1 MTQPTAHIDLLFK
14 TNGPKFLGICAAA
27 LSRRP
32 VPNLDAGD
40 VLSMVYL
47 KARNGGH
54 LDNADTPTD
63 LARVKVMA
71 RSVVTDERRRQR
83 ATVDPSAAPEPVYGG
98 LSPLDA
104 LLMRERDQGVRRALA
119 QLEDRHQAAI
129 DEADFKDRS
138 YLEIA
143 AAWGEPKGTVCSK
156 VYRARLAFK
165 TVYTATL
172 SD

>member
-32 VPNLDAGD
+32 VPNLEPGD
-40 VLSMVYL
+40 VLSLVYL

-54 LDNADTPTD
+54 LDNADTPTA

-83 ATVDPSAAPEPVYGG
+83 ATVDPSAAPEPVCGG
-98 LSPLDA
+98 LTPLDA
-104 LLMRERDQGVRRALA
+104 LLLRERDQGVRRALA
-119 QLEDRHQAAI
+119 QLEQRHQVAI
-129 DEADFKDRS
+129 DEADFQGKTRV
-138 YLEIA
+138 EIA
-143 AAWGEPKGTVCSK
+143 AAWGESRGTVLSK
-156 VYRARLAFK
+156 VFRARLAFK
-165 TVYTATL
+165 AVYTATFT
-172 SD
+172 D

>member
-1 MTQPTAHIDLLFK
+1 MTQIDRLFQA
-14 TNGPKFLGICAAA
+14 NGPTFLRICGAA
-27 LSRRP
+27 LGRRP

-40 VLSMVYL
+40 VLSLVYL

-54 LDNADTPTD
+54 LDNADTPTA

-71 RSVVTDERRRQR
+71 RSVVTDERRKQR

-104 LLMRERDQGVRRALA
+104 LLCAERDRQVRRALG
-119 QLEDRHQAAI
+119 QLQTHHQAAI
-129 DEADFKDRS
+129 DEADFKERS

-143 AAWGEPKGTVCSK
+143 DAWGEPKGTVGSK
-156 VYRARLAFK
+156 VHRARLAFK
-165 TVYTATL
+165 AAYTATFPN
-172 SD
+172 

>member
-1 MTQPTAHIDLLFK
+1 MTQIDILFRD
-14 TNGPKFLGICAAA
+14 NGSKFLGICAAA

-32 VPNLDAGD
+32 VPSLDPGD
-40 VLSMVYL
+40 VLSLVYL

-54 LDNADTPTD
+54 LDNADTPTA

-71 RSVVTDERRRQR
+71 RSVVTDERRCQR

-119 QLEDRHQAAI
+119 QLEQRHQAAI
-129 DEADFKDRS
+129 DEADFQGHT

-143 AAWGEPKGTVCSK
+143 AAWGEPKGTVGSK

-165 TVYTATL
+165 AVYSATFA
-172 SD
+172 D